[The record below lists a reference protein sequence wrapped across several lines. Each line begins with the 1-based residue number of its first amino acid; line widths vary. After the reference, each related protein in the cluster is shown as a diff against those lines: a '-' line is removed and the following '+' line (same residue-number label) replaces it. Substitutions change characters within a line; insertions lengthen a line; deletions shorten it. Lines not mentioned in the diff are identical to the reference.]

1 MSKSDRRENAPAPS
15 ALDRPSPSVPSV
27 DRPWDDIEEHSR
39 RLCARRGD
47 RATHRAYHSLY
58 EDMLN

>member
-1 MSKSDRRENAPAPS
+1 MSKSDRLETASAPRG
-15 ALDRPSPSVPSV
+15 LDRPSRSVPSV
-27 DRPWDDIEEHSR
+27 DRPWDDVEEHAR
-39 RLCARRGD
+39 RLSARRGD